1 MAETRYLSREL
12 KNKLFNK
19 HKNILEIIYYIGNR
33 IMLKDQLK
41 AIESILKPLD
51 INIESNIK
59 ELIDYGFLKE
69 KQILTSNKNALYL
82 TSYPISKIED
92 IPSRNVSCVSP
103 TTEKIL
109 ISLLKTEYLLKLIL
123 EDNNFT
129 TFADSESWLQIL
141 ETKGNT
147 LLTEK
152 SNATEIYKLIENMEE
167 LESYLRE
174 DFYIDRDVCN
184 LEKDKDFNNKS
195 KNKIKLNL
203 TEIESLATLNQEK
216 LGHTNINRAEE
227 KYFFNFKMFLGRNF
241 ILEKIVNVDKY
252 TIAIDIACMDFAN
265 NLNVEKLFINIGF
278 VHGMFKRYFTS
289 NDVSENIELNVITYV
304 WDIVNVRKLQ
314 DQETEKVK
322 ELGVNSFKQYP
333 KGLNALY
340 NAGVLE
346 SDFKNIKV
354 TYKSLNIT
362 DKYNINKR

>member
-1 MAETRYLSREL
+1 MVKETRYIKRVL
-12 KNKLFNK
+12 KNNLFKK

-41 AIESILKPLD
+41 AIESILEPLC
-51 INIESNIK
+51 INLETDIK

-69 KQILTSNKNALYL
+69 KKVVASNKKALYL
-82 TSYPISKIED
+82 TSFPISKIEGV
-92 IPSRNVSCVSP
+92 PSRNVSCVNP

-109 ISLLKTEYLLKLIL
+109 MSLLKTEYLLNMIL

-147 LLTEK
+147 LLIEK
-152 SNATEIYKLIENMEE
+152 SNATEVYKLIENMEE

-195 KNKIKLNL
+195 KVKVNL
-203 TEIESLATLNQEK
+203 KQNEIESLAKLNQEK
-216 LGHTNINRAEE
+216 LAYSNTNRASE

-241 ILEKIVNVDKY
+241 ILEKIVDKDKY
-252 TIAIDIACMDFAN
+252 TISINIACMDFEN
-265 NLNVEKLFINIGF
+265 DLKVEKLFLNIGF
-278 VHGMFKRYFTS
+278 VYIMFKRYL
-289 NDVSENIELNVITYV
+289 NKNIELNVDAYTWSV
-304 WDIVNVRKLQ
+304 LRVRKLQ
-314 DQETEKVK
+314 DNETEKVK
-322 ELGVNSFKQYP
+322 ELGANNFKKYT

-346 SDFKNIKV
+346 TDFKNIKV
-354 TYKSLNIT
+354 TYKDLNIPE
-362 DKYNINKR
+362 KYNINKE